1 MLRTVSEKAS
11 DRAVFCFRAIRSVPA
26 LKRSLGLAAVA
37 CALSLREAVTQV
49 LDQPLDL
56 AYLVVTGTT
65 TAPQAIE
72 LVHGLLQVVGRVIT
86 LVTPHAA
93 RVIAARDLSV
103 IEGNRLVESYF
114 DAAILPR
121 PPDGLVLVA
130 PCSFNS
136 LNKLAA
142 GIADNLALSVTA
154 EAIGRATPVV
164 VALSL
169 NAPLLRH
176 PRASQSTADLR
187 SWGVTVIDPRDQGW
201 GPRLAPTD
209 EILTEVRRV
218 LRAS

>member
-1 MLRTVSEKAS
+1 M
-11 DRAVFCFRAIRSVPA
+11 
-26 LKRSLGLAAVA
+26 SLA
-37 CALSLREAVTQV
+37 
-49 LDQPLDL
+49 L

-65 TAPQAIE
+65 TAPRAVD
-72 LVHGLLQVVGRVIT
+72 LVRGLLALLPRVLTIA
-86 LVTPHAA
+86 TPNAA
-93 RVIAARDLSV
+93 QVIAARDLSS

-154 EAIGRATPVV
+154 EAIGRGAPVL
-164 VALSL
+164 VAPSL

-176 PRASQSTADLR
+176 PQAAASLATLR
-187 SWGVTVIDPRDQGW
+187 KWGVSVVDMADTDD
-201 GPRLAPTD
+201 GPRLARNET
-209 EILTEVRRV
+209 ILAEVARR
-218 LRAS
+218 LSAPQR